1 MKTNRIM
8 VILLTLLFSL
18 MGPRSRGAEPDHKM
32 IDYRFFKCEKT
43 RDLRGGI
50 YGKGPFKRFGPEESK
65 CKKTEWVEINR
76 EEFKSLA
83 TEWYGYDW
91 SQEIPFWRDNKVK
104 P

>member
-1 MKTNRIM
+1 MKTNRII
-8 VILLTLLFSL
+8 VIILTLLFSM
-18 MGPRSRGAEPDHKM
+18 MGTRCRGEEPDHKM
-32 IDYRFFKCEKT
+32 IDYRFFKCEKS

-50 YGKGPFKRFGPEESK
+50 YGKGPFKRFGADKSK
-65 CKKTEWVEINR
+65 CKNTEWIEINQ

-91 SQEIPFWRDNKVK
+91 SKEIPFWRDTKGK